1 MRRSGPTA
9 SNEHQL
15 LALSDNERKKKKIT
29 RRPTE
34 NGSGS
39 FEIEFTIKKKKERS
53 SLQGHGARRNVSGKS
68 EGRRGCRMG
77 TGRMK
82 TRRISRTVTVAGKT
96 SHGFVRSYNLYKRS
110 LL

>member
-39 FEIEFTIKKKKERS
+39 FEIEFTIKKKKRTIEFA
-53 SLQGHGARRNVSGKS
+53 G
-68 EGRRGCRMG
+68 
-77 TGRMK
+77 
-82 TRRISRTVTVAGKT
+82 TRREAKRVGKERGT
-96 SHGFVRSYNLYKRS
+96 ARLSNGNRKNEDPEDIENGDGGG
-110 LL
+110 